1 MEDYNEK
8 LNYGSEKEPLFRERL
23 WVSKNSAYG
32 FNLFDRKTKKQ
43 ILVNKS
49 KETCEEAKNLLT
61 AGKENLFNAFKERV
75 KDEEIVTNKILICD
89 DKYGRDIYSVPT
101 VTDLYKVAL
110 HILEYRFENNYFQKS
125 TLPKPLDYT
134 KEDIEKMPESFRKD
148 ATEKLKSNERYIQS
162 IKEVN
167 SEYDDAENAL
177 KNKDGQTAWEIIRSR
192 NDNEYEKIELI
203 EPRTI

>member
-23 WVSKNSAYG
+23 WVSKNAYG

-75 KDEEIVTNKILICD
+75 KDEEIVTNKILICG
-89 DKYGRDIYSVPT
+89 DKYSNDIYSVPT
-101 VTDLYKVAL
+101 VRDLHKVAL
-110 HILEYRFENNYFQKS
+110 HILEYRFENGYFQKS

-148 ATEKLKSNERYIQS
+148 VTEKLKSNERYIQS
-162 IKEVN
+162 AKEVN
-167 SEYDDAENAL
+167 REYEYAETAIKEN
-177 KNKDGQTAWEIIRSR
+177 DGQTAWEIIRTR
-192 NDNEYEKIELI
+192 NNEYEKVELI
-203 EPRTI
+203 EPKTI